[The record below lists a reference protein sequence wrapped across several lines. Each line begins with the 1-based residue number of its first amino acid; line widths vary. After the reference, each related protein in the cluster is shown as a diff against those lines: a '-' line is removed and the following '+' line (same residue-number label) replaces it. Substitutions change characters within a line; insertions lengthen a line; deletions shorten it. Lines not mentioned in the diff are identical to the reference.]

1 MRKIKLKTECSHL
14 DRIGNIYRVETERQ
28 KLLLKLTSLSP
39 PYSCQTEAQQ
49 WLLSAAKALS
59 GPATVLGLRWLQGT
73 PNLPHY
79 FSPLCSPSN
88 WGCQVP
94 LGTDQSLGGRKHSPL
109 FSLLTLPLVR
119 SASQFK
125 GDVLAGQAGFTL
137 LAGLEAASPS
147 TVTGSNPEGFCGSMV
162 LRVAFSPVKEVCVGY
177 KRRTWHRLENCI
189 FFLSSPLTAHQ

>member
-14 DRIGNIYRVETERQ
+14 DRIGNIYRVEKRQ

-39 PYSCQTEAQQ
+39 PCSSVTEGAKSLWEQT
-49 WLLSAAKALS
+49 K
-59 GPATVLGLRWLQGT
+59 VLE
-73 PNLPHY
+73 
-79 FSPLCSPSN
+79 
-88 WGCQVP
+88 
-94 LGTDQSLGGRKHSPL
+94 GRRHSPL

-137 LAGLEAASPS
+137 LAGLEAASPP

-162 LRVAFSPVKEVCVGY
+162 PRVAFSPVKEVCVEY
-177 KRRTWHRLENCI
+177 KGRT
-189 FFLSSPLTAHQ
+189 

>member
-14 DRIGNIYRVETERQ
+14 DRIGNIYRVEIERK

-39 PYSCQTEAQQ
+39 PCSSVTEVAKSLWEQT
-49 WLLSAAKALS
+49 K
-59 GPATVLGLRWLQGT
+59 VLE
-73 PNLPHY
+73 
-79 FSPLCSPSN
+79 
-88 WGCQVP
+88 
-94 LGTDQSLGGRKHSPL
+94 GRKHSPL

-137 LAGLEAASPS
+137 LAGLEAASPP

-162 LRVAFSPVKEVCVGY
+162 PRVAFSPVKEVCVEY
-177 KRRTWHRLENCI
+177 KGRT
-189 FFLSSPLTAHQ
+189 